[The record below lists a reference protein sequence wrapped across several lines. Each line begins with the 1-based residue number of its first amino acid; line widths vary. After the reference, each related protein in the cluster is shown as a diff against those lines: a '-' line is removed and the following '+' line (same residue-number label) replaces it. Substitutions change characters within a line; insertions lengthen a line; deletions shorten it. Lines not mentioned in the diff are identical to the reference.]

1 LITAIAYQQWLHL
14 RCGLLFWLLLGFG
27 QLLIA
32 WLAFAQFE
40 TFAEIAPQLK
50 AAGSNLGATELVI
63 VPTLNSLVLLLLV
76 LVPLLAMGSLA
87 SESRSGRLEVW
98 LTAPVHGYQVIVG
111 KALGIWLASL
121 PILAATLVTLVLLGL
136 GIAIDWRLYVLAA
149 TGLIALAL
157 WLSCICLLFSTMLDH
172 PAAALAAS
180 LGILVFLWL
189 LDSFG
194 EPGATWHRAA
204 LLPHVRP
211 WLEGLLRSQDIAY
224 FVVTG
229 SAALLLAT
237 YLFDRR
243 RGIL

>member
-1 LITAIAYQQWLHL
+1 LIAFIARLQWLHL
-14 RCGLLFWLLLGFG
+14 RSGLLFWLLLGLG

-40 TFAEIAPQLK
+40 TFAEIAPRLK

-63 VPTLNSLVLLLLV
+63 VPTLNSVVLLLLIV
-76 LVPLLAMGSLA
+76 VPLLAMGSLA
-87 SESRSGRLEVW
+87 AESRSGRLDIW
-98 LTAPVHGYQVIVG
+98 LSSPVHGYQVIVG

-121 PILAATLVTLVLLGL
+121 PILLAALVTLALLGL
-136 GIAIDWRLYVLAA
+136 GIAVDWRLYALAA
-149 TGLIALAL
+149 AGLVVLAL
-157 WLSCICLLFSTMLDH
+157 WLSCICLLFSAMLDH

-180 LGILVFLWL
+180 LGTLVFLWL
-189 LDSFG
+189 LDSI
-194 EPGATWHRAA
+194 GAADAAWHRAA

-211 WLEGLLRSQDIAY
+211 WLDGLLRSQDIAY
-224 FVVTG
+224 FGATG
-229 SAALLLAT
+229 AATLVLAT